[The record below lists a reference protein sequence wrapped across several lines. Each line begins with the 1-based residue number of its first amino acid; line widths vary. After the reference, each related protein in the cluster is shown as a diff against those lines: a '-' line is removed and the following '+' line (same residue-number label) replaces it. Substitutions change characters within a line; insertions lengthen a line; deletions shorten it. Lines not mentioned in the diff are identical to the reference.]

1 MYVCVNVN
9 VNVNVVVLVFGRR
22 KVIILAFGDWK
33 GKWNA
38 NFLHIYI
45 MTSRDGNGKMIRYLV
60 VPCYMVDTVLLLK
73 IHHDKN
79 NHGGILCVCCSA
91 RTHHDDD

>member
-1 MYVCVNVN
+1 MMYVCVNVN

-38 NFLHIYI
+38 NFLHIHHDV
-45 MTSRDGNGKMIRYLV
+45 TRWEWKD
-60 VPCYMVDTVLLLK
+60 DTVSCCALL
-73 IHHDKN
+73 
-79 NHGGILCVCCSA
+79 HG
-91 RTHHDDD
+91 